1 MDLRSI
7 NGQKIRK
14 EIRKT
19 TFSGDF
25 FDALILQD
33 FSKNIEGAR
42 KLFFM
47 VAKNTLEKK
56 YQPNKIKFYE
66 LLSDLGLNFNIL
78 DEKGNNVFYYVKH
91 SFEFDYFYKKGVNIN
106 HCNDKGVSM
115 INFFPLKKIASY
127 MEKIDNINLFNFDEK
142 GRAVIFLKGGKYF
155 LKLKDSIQDKNVK
168 NQYNQNIAF
177 FSDSRFMINQQLVEL
192 GVNYNYIDSDG
203 ENIFFKATGKKISNL
218 YDLGIRDININLL
231 NNKGRSMFDYLDD
244 ILINKSA
251 SKYSI
256 ELALNKYRD
265 LIFYGI
271 NTHQNID
278 NQVNKLGKLVAL
290 NNLPAE
296 IFIDIEKKYINKCS
310 GNINLLENKPKRI

>member
-1 MDLRSI
+1 MDLKSI

-19 TFSGDF
+19 SFSGDF
-25 FDALILQD
+25 FENLLLQD
-33 FSKNIEGAR
+33 FSKNKEGGR

-78 DEKGNNVFYYVKH
+78 DEKGNNVFAYVKH
-91 SFEFDYFYKKGVNIN
+91 SFEFDYFYKKGVDIN
-106 HCNDKGVSM
+106 HCNYKGISM

-127 MEKIDNINLFNFDEK
+127 MEKIENINLFNFDEK

-168 NQYNQNIAF
+168 NQYKQNIAF
-177 FSDSRFMINQQLVEL
+177 FSDSRFLINQQLIQL
-192 GVNYNYIDSDG
+192 GVNYNYIDSEG

-218 YDLGIRDININLL
+218 YDLGIKDININLL
-231 NNKGRSMFDYLDD
+231 NNKGRSIFDYLDD
-244 ILINKSA
+244 ILMNKHS

-256 ELALNKYRD
+256 ELAMNKYRD

-271 NTHQNID
+271 NTNQCID
-278 NQVNKLGKLVAL
+278 NQVNKLGQIIAL
-290 NNLPAE
+290 KNLSAE
-296 IFIDIEKKYINKCS
+296 IFSDIEKKYINKCS
-310 GNINLLENKPKRI
+310 ENTVFLEHKPKRI

>member
-1 MDLRSI
+1 MDLKSI

-19 TFSGDF
+19 PFSGDF
-25 FDALILQD
+25 LEDLLLQD
-33 FSKNIEGAR
+33 FSKNKEGGR

-78 DEKGNNVFYYVKH
+78 DEKGNNVFAYVKH
-91 SFEFDYFYKKGVNIN
+91 SFEFDYFYKKGVDIN
-106 HCNDKGVSM
+106 HCNHKGISM

-142 GRAVIFLKGGKYF
+142 GRSVIFLKGGKYF

-168 NQYNQNIAF
+168 NQYKQNIAF
-177 FSDSRFMINQQLVEL
+177 FSDSRFLINQQLIEL
-192 GVNYNYIDSDG
+192 GVNYNYIDSEG

-218 YDLGIRDININLL
+218 YDLGIKDININLL
-231 NNKGRSMFDYLDD
+231 NNKGKSMFNYLDD
-244 ILINKSA
+244 ILMNKHS

-256 ELALNKYRD
+256 ELAMNKYRD

-271 NTHQNID
+271 NTNQCID
-278 NQVNKLGKLVAL
+278 NQVNKLGKIIAL
-290 NNLPAE
+290 KNLSAE
-296 IFIDIEKKYINKCS
+296 IFADIEKKYINKCS
-310 GNINLLENKPKRI
+310 GNIVFLEHKPKRI